1 MFCISAL
8 YGNPTRSYPEENQHA
23 MGNNCLMAPADHP
36 FYHTMLGLVIRL
48 SRLLKFYLV
57 SFLFFYDI
65 NTLLIYSCSEMPS
78 GSRFEG
84 NSFCFKVAF
93 ASIASSG
100 IGTVYPLSPKFNV

>member
-48 SRLLKFYLV
+48 SRRLKFYSV
-57 SFLFFYDI
+57 SFLFFYDLKSAS
-65 NTLLIYSCSEMPS
+65 NLNGNLNCSKEL
-78 GSRFEG
+78 EHY
-84 NSFCFKVAF
+84 
-93 ASIASSG
+93 AS
-100 IGTVYPLSPKFNV
+100 